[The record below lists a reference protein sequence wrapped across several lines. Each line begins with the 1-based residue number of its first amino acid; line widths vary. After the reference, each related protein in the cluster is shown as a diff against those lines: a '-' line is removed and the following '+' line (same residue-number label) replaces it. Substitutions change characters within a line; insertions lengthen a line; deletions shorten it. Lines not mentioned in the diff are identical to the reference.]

1 MPTAGRSHLLERGVP
16 GALRG
21 AVAAA
26 VAGSLAAAVPLQSS
40 EPRVPPLLRMAPQQ
54 AQHSSLTRERM
65 ATTPTAHGATHHAPR
80 HLGAGSRA
88 PVNQRCTEGKLHRLP
103 RPCALVFC
111 ARSGRARGR
120 VVPCSARQQRHGAAG
135 EPKSL
140 GGGCFGAVSNDGR
153 SFPLTWTLSTD
164 RPSPADERDTSLK
177 PARMQSS
184 RSLRLPRDTS
194 ATPPPPCPAAEAPYS
209 ALGLGR
215 AGV

>member
-40 EPRVPPLLRMAPQQ
+40 KPRVPPLLRMAPQQ

-80 HLGAGSRA
+80 HLGAASRA
-88 PVNQRCTEGKLHRLP
+88 PVNQRCTEGKLHRLL
-103 RPCALVFC
+103 RPGALVFC

-120 VVPCSARQQRHGAAG
+120 VVPCSARQQRHGAA
-135 EPKSL
+135 
-140 GGGCFGAVSNDGR
+140 V
-153 SFPLTWTLSTD
+153 
-164 RPSPADERDTSLK
+164 
-177 PARMQSS
+177 S
-184 RSLRLPRDTS
+184 RSLWGAGASARCRMMGARFPSPGHCPRT
-194 ATPPPPCPAAEAPYS
+194 APRRQMS
-209 ALGLGR
+209 GTLR
-215 AGV
+215 